1 MSNMGRLVFEC
12 QTIAEEA
19 HLDGD
24 LKEMVKQQFA
34 DRPDLIDFATE
45 TAIEIYG
52 KLASDPSG
60 SIYEDI
66 PF

>member
-1 MSNMGRLVFEC
+1 LS
-12 QTIAEEA
+12 AEEA